1 MGTLLSS
8 CHVRLW
14 PIKSMGAGN
23 ITPAWESVG
32 WESIGCI
39 LRVPPHRPFDRQPPT
54 STAQPGDASAHR
66 PELHRDKMRSAKKR
80 GGEGRENSTIR
91 AARGH
96 GDATRVGSHPGRS
109 AWAAAGPTVQL
120 LT

>member
-23 ITPAWESVG
+23 ITPAWESIG

-39 LRVPPHRPFDRQPPT
+39 LRVLPHRPFDRQPPT
-54 STAQPGDASAHR
+54 STAQPGAASAHR
-66 PELHRDKMRSAKKR
+66 PELHQGKMRSAKKR
-80 GGEGRENSTIR
+80 GGEAGRT
-91 AARGH
+91 APVVLLV
-96 GDATRVGSHPGRS
+96 ATVMLPG
-109 AWAAAGPTVQL
+109 WAATQDALHGLQRVL
-120 LT
+120 LCSC